1 MAFDRWISGTALRL
15 MMGVIPWTQAAGGLV
30 GAYVAFTLC
39 CAETSE
45 ECVPEA
51 RRGERLRIAT

>member
-15 MMGVIPWTQAAGGLV
+15 VMGVIPWTQAAGGLV
-30 GAYVAFTLC
+30 GAHVAFTLC
-39 CAETSE
+39 CAERSE

-51 RRGERLRIAT
+51 RRGER